1 MFEFPTT
8 RPTRSGVVRSTT
20 DSGALPK
27 TVEIPTISRSGEFI
41 RTSIAKQ
48 SSGSAFPPLHAA
60 SVSIHTRDGRSTCG
74 PPRTSGNGRSS
85 GSPVRQFRTGP
96 MHVSGSRAAAT
107 SNSETP
113 TRANALRF
121 GSIAASDIQTSPERP
136 TIRTRRTRRNPS
148 GPAKEV
154 RDDHLEGS
162 TAVRRLHPP
171 AHAGLV
177 VAIGIAEPLFQV
189 RLLARHNAVADHY
202 CERQSEDQDPRAA
215 YDYADA
221 AVDEKHAE
229 IDGIA
234 TPTVNS
240 SRHQRTGGLGPLN
253 GGRCAGEVANAGGK
267 DRDTSEDHGAGDD
280 GADPVERP
288 DSRNRERQRQRVIQ
302 HEAEQKSGEKKE
314 RRSSDDAWSSGAV
327 HWLPSRVHC
336 HVRSHRCW
344 GCEARS
350 HPERQLGCHPK
361 N

>member
-1 MFEFPTT
+1 DKDVRVSHDAPNQIA
-8 RPTRSGVVRSTT
+8 RRSVDDRQW
-20 DSGALPK
+20 
-27 TVEIPTISRSGEFI
+27 R
-41 RTSIAKQ
+41 IAE
-48 SSGSAFPPLHAA
+48 
-60 SVSIHTRDGRSTCG
+60 DGRDPDDLEVRRVHKDEHCKAIVRIGVPAVTRG
-74 PPRTSGNGRSS
+74 IRIDPYTRRPVHVRPHAHQRQWPILRFA
-85 GSPVRQFRTGP
+85 GSPISNGTDACEREQ
-96 MHVSGSRAAAT
+96 SRGH
-107 SNSETP
+107 EQQRTP

-234 TPTVNS
+234 TPTVN
-240 SRHQRTGGLGPLN
+240 
-253 GGRCAGEVANAGGK
+253 
-267 DRDTSEDHGAGDD
+267 
-280 GADPVERP
+280 
-288 DSRNRERQRQRVIQ
+288 
-302 HEAEQKSGEKKE
+302 
-314 RRSSDDAWSSGAV
+314 
-327 HWLPSRVHC
+327 
-336 HVRSHRCW
+336 
-344 GCEARS
+344 
-350 HPERQLGCHPK
+350 
-361 N
+361 